1 MKELYVTWYDSIR
14 EIKIIARK
22 TTGKEWTE
30 LIELIEKTCKEF
42 EQCAEDPGS

>member
-1 MKELYVTWYDSIR
+1 MKELYVTWNDSMR

-30 LIELIEKTCKEF
+30 LIELIEKTCKEWS
-42 EQCAEDPGS
+42 EE